1 MLQFTEPGN
10 GGLGL
15 ECTGTGLN
23 LRIEPGCPMANHV
36 GANTSHSQGYKND
49 VSYASWFEREL
60 TAPSEKWRARG
71 PFLESPDN

>member
-1 MLQFTEPGN
+1 MLQFAEPEN

-23 LRIEPGCPMANHV
+23 LRIEPGCPMANYV

-49 VSYASWFEREL
+49 VSYASRFQREL
-60 TAPSEKWRARG
+60 TAPSEK
-71 PFLESPDN
+71 